1 MTADYPHS
9 ATLQVQAYE
18 DGPMLERLYRWRVEE
33 VADRLRAVGQYQR
46 SDGQWT
52 DLRNPDRLHALLVLA
67 PAYATHVARTEDGVV
82 LSREETKP

>member
-1 MTADYPHS
+1 MIADYPHS

-33 VADRLRAVGQYQR
+33 MAYRLRAVGQYQR

-52 DLRNPDRLHALLVLA
+52 ELRNPDRLHALLVLT

-82 LSREETKP
+82 LSGEGEP